1 MSNINTI
8 LDFSFLNTLHQFDS
22 VYPYLR
28 NNPTRSIT
36 NANLFPSSNIT
47 NSVFQ
52 DIVSNRV
59 ENLLLSNTED
69 PYELSTLYD
78 SFLNEPTSTKM
89 VLSTKGEK
97 QLKKIK
103 YNKQKCKN
111 SECPITQVKFT
122 EEEEITQLPCQHCFH
137 TESIHRWL
145 TTEKAACPVCRYNLD
160 SVVVSNT
167 TNEVVDNQLSYNNMG
182 IGQYYSSYIEEILR
196 RYGD

>member
-1 MSNINTI
+1 MSGNINTI

-36 NANLFPSSNIT
+36 NANLFSSDNNI
-47 NSVFQ
+47 
-52 DIVSNRV
+52 NRV
-59 ENLLLSNTED
+59 EHLLLNNTED
-69 PYELSTLYD
+69 PYELTTLYD
-78 SFLNEPTSTKM
+78 SFLDEPTSIKM

-103 YNKQKCKN
+103 YKHNCKN

-122 EEEEITQLPCQHCFH
+122 EDEEITQLPCQHCFH
-137 TESIHRWL
+137 TDSIHRWL

-182 IGQYYSSYIEEILR
+182 LGQYYSSYIEEILR